1 MNKMNLLKQAQQLK
15 QKMEQAQKEIEGLK
29 IEGSS
34 GRGLVKVVMSG
45 DILLSSISI
54 DSSFLEYS
62 NTSDLEE
69 HIISAVNDASK
80 KAEKQA
86 SKKMKSLTGGFK
98 LPGLGF

>member
-45 DILLSSISI
+45 DKLLSSISI
-54 DSSFLEYS
+54 DSSFL
-62 NTSDLEE
+62 
-69 HIISAVNDASK
+69 
-80 KAEKQA
+80 
-86 SKKMKSLTGGFK
+86 
-98 LPGLGF
+98 

>member
-45 DILLSSISI
+45 DKLLSSISI
-54 DSSFLEYS
+54 DSSFLEY
-62 NTSDLEE
+62 SDLEE

>member
-45 DILLSSISI
+45 DKLLSSISI
-54 DSSFLEYS
+54 DSSFWPI
-62 NTSDLEE
+62 NF
-69 HIISAVNDASK
+69 NK
-80 KAEKQA
+80 
-86 SKKMKSLTGGFK
+86 F
-98 LPGLGF
+98 